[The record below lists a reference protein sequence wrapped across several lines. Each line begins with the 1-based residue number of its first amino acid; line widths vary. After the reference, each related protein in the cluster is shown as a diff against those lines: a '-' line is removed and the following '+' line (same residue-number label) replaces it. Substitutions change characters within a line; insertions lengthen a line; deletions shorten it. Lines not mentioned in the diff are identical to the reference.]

1 MNSEDWR
8 PEWRWHKYPDEKPKG
23 YGRYLTCTVSAE
35 PQIKQFGKRRFDD
48 EGMEF
53 LNQGGK
59 TIAKGI
65 IYWAEI
71 PVPPN
76 AAKKDLEIIKLKRQ
90 LESLKARIAKTEG
103 ISPDDV
109 EL

>member
-1 MNSEDWR
+1 MNLEDCI
-8 PEWRWHKYPDEKPKG
+8 PEWKWHKYPDEKPKED
-23 YGRYLTCTVSAE
+23 GRYLTCTISAE
-35 PQIKQFGKRRFDD
+35 PQIKWFGKRGF
-48 EGMEF
+48 EGTVKEF
-53 LNQGGK
+53 LNQGGR
-59 TIAKGI
+59 TVAKGI

-90 LESLKARIAKTEG
+90 LESLKARIAKIE
-103 ISPDDV
+103 SVSADDV